1 MAQWIETKLSYE
13 KIDEQGKQ
21 RKVTET
27 YLVDALSFAEAEV
40 RITVEMKQYISGEF
54 TVSAVKKAKITEVI
68 SGYGGWWYKLRVM
81 FISIDERTGA
91 AKKTPH
97 DFLVEAQDI
106 EEAIVR
112 FMHSLQSSRLAEGQK
127 FTLRVLPLPGQTKQ
141 MTTCSWSG

>member
-106 EEAIVR
+106 AEAIVR
-112 FMHSLQSSRLAEGQK
+112 FKEQVTLLIEYEITAVTRTTIEEVFPAEHSETR
-127 FTLRVLPLPGQTKQ
+127 
-141 MTTCSWSG
+141 